1 VQPGITPTIRMF
13 VKVAASGA
21 VIHNTISG
29 SKMKFYRAAF
39 SPYSRRVRIFY
50 RA

>member
-1 VQPGITPTIRMF
+1 MF

-29 SKMKFYRAAF
+29 SKMKFYRAACAF
-39 SPYSRRVRIFY
+39 FIAHEYPSDVSFAAQP
-50 RA
+50 